1 MNLDEYCGLDGVAL
15 GELIKNKEILP
26 TELAQL
32 AKTAAKNVEDNLN
45 ASVEIFETPISRPS
59 QSSGPLAGVPMFLK
73 DILATIDGVKQECGS
88 RLLKDTVSETT
99 SHFSRRILD
108 AGLQVIGRSS
118 CPEFGLTLTTEST
131 AEGITRNPWNLN
143 KIAGGSS
150 GGSAALVAAGVIPVA
165 HTNDGGGST
174 RVPASACGNLGL
186 KTSRG
191 LVSLGPRLNDV
202 LAPLVSEGC
211 NSRTVRDTAAFLD
224 IVSGPESGDAVI
236 TAKPEREFLSQ
247 HNISPKTLRIAVC
260 GQSLLGN
267 IPLEGF
273 IHSELERVAQV
284 LTDLGHEVE
293 LYTPTFFADGQ
304 HVVNAFKTLW
314 LSLAAASIGSAA
326 INSGKTPSVETLEPV
341 TLKMYEAG
349 LKVSAIEKDLALSIS
364 NGLAHEVAEFFNA
377 YDLLLTPTFIS
388 ETPDVK
394 SNITLTSDLSL
405 DDWFY
410 NATSHVPHPAL
421 ANLTGIPAIS
431 IPCALAPDGMPLGMQ
446 FFAPLGHDLLL
457 LQIAHQIEQAIPW
470 INRRPPIYVSSLN

>member
-32 AKTAAKNVEDNLN
+32 AKTAAKNVEDHLN

-88 RLLKDTVSETT
+88 RLLKDTVSGTT

-150 GGSAALVAAGVIPVA
+150 GGSAALVAAGVVPVA

-224 IVSGPESGDAVI
+224 VVSGPESGDAVI

-273 IHSELERVAQV
+273 IHNELERVAQI

-293 LYTPTFFADGQ
+293 LHTPTFFSDGQ

-314 LSLAAASIGSAA
+314 LSLAGASIGSAA
-326 INSGKTPSVETLEPV
+326 INSGRTPSVETLEPV

-470 INRRPPIYVSSLN
+470 IGRRPSIYASSLN

>member
-1 MNLDEYCGLDGVAL
+1 MNLDEYCGLDGVAI
-15 GELIKNKEILP
+15 GELIKNKDILP
-26 TELAQL
+26 TEVAQL
-32 AKTAAKNVEDNLN
+32 AKTAAENVQNDLN
-45 ASVEIFETPISRPS
+45 ASVEIFQTPISRPS
-59 QSSGPLAGVPMFLK
+59 QSSGPLVGVPMFLK
-73 DILATIDGVKQECGS
+73 DILATIEGVKQECGS
-88 RLLKDTVSETT
+88 RLLKGTVSETT
-99 SHFSRRILD
+99 SHFSRRTLD
-108 AGLQVIGRSS
+108 AGLQVIGRST
-118 CPEFGLTLTTEST
+118 CPEFGLTLTTESIS
-131 AEGITRNPWNLN
+131 EGITRNPWNPK

-150 GGSAALVAAGVIPVA
+150 GGSAALVAAGVVPVA
-165 HTNDGGGST
+165 HSNDGGGST

-224 IVSGPESGDAVI
+224 IVSGREPGDAVL
-236 TAKPEREFLSQ
+236 TTKEECGFLN
-247 HNISPKTLRIAVC
+247 HHKISPKPLRVAVC

-267 IPLEGF
+267 IPLDSF
-273 IHSELERVAQV
+273 IQSELERIAQV
-284 LTDLGHEVE
+284 LIDLGHEVE
-293 LYTPTFFADGQ
+293 LYTPPFFLDGQ

-314 LSLAAASIGSAA
+314 LSLAGASIGSAA
-326 INSGKTPSVETLEPV
+326 INSGRAPGIETLEPV

-364 NGLAHEVAEFFNA
+364 NGLANEVADFFKV
-377 YDLLLTPTFIS
+377 YDVLLTPTFIS
-388 ETPDVK
+388 ETPEVE

-431 IPCALAPDGMPLGMQ
+431 IPCATAPDGMPLGMQ
-446 FFAPLGHDLLL
+446 FFAPLGDDLLL
-457 LQIAHQIEQAIPW
+457 LQIAYQIEQTLPW
-470 INRRPPIYVSSLN
+470 IERRPCVHASSYN